1 MTNSCFKRSFFF
13 FFLFILQFTLLK
25 VYLFVQDFLEGSWK
39 GKYTFGIHSDY
50 GYPFE
55 IFIRIKG
62 RKITGRSYLVTPDKK
77 KVEMDVSGYLFQDLS
92 FVLEETSMVKSPE
105 TIENSFFRKYQLR
118 FKGDIWTKNL
128 EGFWQEI
135 MDDNFNKTRKV
146 GKILLTKEKDN
157 KA

>member
-1 MTNSCFKRSFFF
+1 MTNSCFKRLFFF

-25 VYLFVQDFLEGSWK
+25 EYLFGQDFLEGSWK
-39 GKYTFGIHSDY
+39 GKYTFGIHSDH